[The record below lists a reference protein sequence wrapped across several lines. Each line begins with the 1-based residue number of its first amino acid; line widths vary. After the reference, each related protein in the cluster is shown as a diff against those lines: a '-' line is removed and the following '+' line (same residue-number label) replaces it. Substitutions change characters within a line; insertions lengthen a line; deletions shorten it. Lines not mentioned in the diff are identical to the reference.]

1 MFDVQLRYRSQ
12 IRGQHRTK
20 TVEQIEKLQVKD
32 IKIINFKSKND
43 SSNPLYKSMKIFKLN
58 EEVLF
63 QSCMFAFKK
72 HKF

>member
-12 IRGQHRTK
+12 IRGQQRTK

-43 SSNPLYKSMKIFKLN
+43 SSNPLYKSMKIIKLN